1 MNALITGIA
10 GQDGSYA
17 AELLTSLGYRV
28 TGLIRPGSKN
38 LQRIEPIRD
47 RIDLIEVDLLDEER
61 LRSVIEQ
68 CKPTEI
74 YNFAAR
80 ASSSHLFEKP
90 VMTAEY
96 NAVAVLR
103 LLEIVRNFDA
113 GIRVCQACSSEIF
126 GNAEQSPQNELT
138 PARPRNPYGVAK
150 LFAHGIVGVYRNTYG
165 VFACS
170 SLLFNHESPRRGEEL
185 VTRRISRGV
194 ARIKLGIERTLKL
207 ANLDGMRDWGFA
219 GDYVQ
224 AMWQMLQAPRADD
237 YVIATGQS
245 HSVRDFCDIAFTHV
259 GLDYRHHVALD
270 PSTARVTDAVRL
282 VGDSTKARSVLGWKP
297 RVSFEE
303 LVCMM
308 VDADIE
314 SLQQSAEPKRHN

>member
-17 AELLTSLGYRV
+17 AELLLSLGYRV
-28 TGLIRPGSKN
+28 TGLIRPGAAN
-38 LQRIEPIRD
+38 FERIRAIRD
-47 RIDLIEVDLLDEER
+47 RVELLELDLLDEDG
-61 LRSVIEQ
+61 LRSLIE
-68 CKPTEI
+68 KYRPTEI

-90 VMTAEY
+90 VLTAEY

-103 LLEIVRNFDA
+103 LLEVVRTVDA
-113 GIRVCQACSSEIF
+113 RIRICQACSSEIF

-170 SLLFNHESPRRGEEL
+170 SILFNHESPRRGEEF
-185 VTRRISRGV
+185 VTRKISKGV
-194 ARIKLGIERTLKL
+194 ARVKLGIDRTLKL

-237 YVIATGQS
+237 YVIASGAS
-245 HSVRDFCDIAFTHV
+245 HSVRDFCDMAFSHV
-259 GLDYRHHVALD
+259 GLDYRDHVVVD
-270 PSTARVTDAVRL
+270 PGVSRVADVVRL
-282 VGDSTKARSVLGWKP
+282 VGDSTKARSILGWKP

-308 VDADIE
+308 VDADIQY
-314 SLQQSAEPKRHN
+314 LQQCADPRGLD